1 MSEETNEVK
10 PIKVEIYKPEAVI
23 TIQLPVGYVARF
35 NQMLLEFFPFKDEQH
50 LKDTLKKV
58 ADSQD
63 DPDEFVYN
71 VRTIL
76 SFLVLVEEEARKQ
89 GHLKYVEY
97 DPVTETTTDVSE
109 D

>member
-1 MSEETNEVK
+1 MSEETKEVK
-10 PIKVEIYKPEAVI
+10 PVKVEIYKPDVNI
-23 TIQLPVGYVARF
+23 TIELPVGYVARF

-50 LKDTLKKV
+50 LLDTMKKIS
-58 ADSQD
+58 DSKE

-71 VRTIL
+71 ARTIL
-76 SFLVLVEEEARKQ
+76 SFLVLVEEAARKQ

-97 DPVTETTTDVSE
+97 DPATQTSKDISE

>member
-1 MSEETNEVK
+1 MSEETKESK
-10 PIKVEIYKPEAVI
+10 PVKVEIYKPDVSI
-23 TIQLPVGYVARF
+23 NIDLPVGYVARF

-50 LKDTLKKV
+50 LLDTMKRIS
-58 ADSQD
+58 DSTE

-71 VRTIL
+71 ARTIL
-76 SFLVLVEEEARKQ
+76 SFLVLVEEAARKQ

-97 DPVTETTTDVSE
+97 DPATQTSKDISE